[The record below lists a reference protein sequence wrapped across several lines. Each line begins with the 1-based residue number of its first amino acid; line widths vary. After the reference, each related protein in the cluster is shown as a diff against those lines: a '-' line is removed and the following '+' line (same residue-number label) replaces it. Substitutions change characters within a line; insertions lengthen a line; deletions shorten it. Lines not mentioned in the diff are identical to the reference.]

1 MNHDPMV
8 AIIGRPN
15 VGKSSLFNKLIKERI
30 SIEEPTEGVT
40 RDRLI
45 YPLRI
50 SDKNIQ
56 LIDTGGIG
64 IVDRQSLEDDVN
76 EQIDFALASAD
87 YIIFVLDG
95 QNEIAELDR
104 AVAKRIHISKVP
116 VLCVANKIDNETFEN
131 ETSKFLALGF
141 GEVIAISCIHNFGFP
156 DLQRGIG
163 SLLKDVAKKNK
174 KKKRE
179 SLRLAFAGRRNVGKS
194 SLTNLLCGEKRVIV
208 SNEAGTT
215 RDAVDVEVDYNGMAL
230 TLIDTAG
237 LRKKNQT
244 EDSIEFFSVN
254 RTFGALYRADVG
266 ILMLDAEQGISQV
279 DQKLGRWFS
288 DHHKLCVIVVN
299 KWDLAKGKTTHAE
312 YDTYVHDRL
321 PGLGYV
327 PIIYISVLEDLGVN
341 VLFDTIQTLL
351 EQVKS
356 EHTTHQL
363 NEILKLA
370 QMRKKPRLVHG
381 SVPKLFYI
389 SALKQMPPTYL
400 IFGKST
406 ERIMDNYKR
415 YLHQFLRKSLKKE
428 MLPIQ
433 LVFKNR
439 KSLFKDTE

>member
-1 MNHDPMV
+1 
-8 AIIGRPN
+8 
-15 VGKSSLFNKLIKERI
+15 
-30 SIEEPTEGVT
+30 
-40 RDRLI
+40 
-45 YPLRI
+45 
-50 SDKNIQ
+50 
-56 LIDTGGIG
+56 
-64 IVDRQSLEDDVN
+64 
-76 EQIDFALASAD
+76 
-87 YIIFVLDG
+87 
-95 QNEIAELDR
+95 
-104 AVAKRIHISKVP
+104 VP